1 MKVMKKT
8 AIVTGAGR
16 GIGFGI
22 AKRLAEEE
30 YRLVLVSRSE
40 ENRYAEHLDLLR
52 RSDTDF
58 LYIQADVSEPSD
70 REWCL
75 DLALKKYG
83 RIDVLVNNAGIAP
96 KVRRD
101 LLEMTEESFDTLLR
115 VNTKSVMFFSQIVA
129 RQMLRQEPTEG
140 VRGIIVNISSMSAE
154 VSSISRGEYC
164 VSKAGVS
171 MLTKLYADR
180 LAGEQTY
187 VYEVRTG
194 IIETDMTGA
203 VHEKY
208 SRLFEEGLCPIS
220 RWGKPED
227 VAEAVNL
234 LCSGKLKYTT
244 GQSIDVD
251 GGFQIKRL

>member
-1 MKVMKKT
+1 MKKT
-8 AIVTGAGR
+8 AVVTGAGR

-22 AKRLAEEE
+22 ARKLAEEG
-30 YRLVLVSRSE
+30 YQLVLISRSE
-40 ENRYAEHLDLLR
+40 ENRYADNLDLLR
-52 RSDTDF
+52 RSNTDF
-58 LYIQADVSEPSD
+58 LYIRADVSEASD
-70 REWCL
+70 REKCL
-75 DLALKKYG
+75 ELALKKYG

-96 KVRRD
+96 EVRRD
-101 LLEMTEESFDTLLR
+101 LLEMTEESFDSLIR
-115 VNTKSVMFFSQIVA
+115 VNTKSVMFFTQIAA
-129 RQMLRQEPTEG
+129 RQMLQQSPDEG

-154 VSSISRGEYC
+154 VSSTSRGEYC
-164 VSKAGVS
+164 ISKAGVS

-180 LAGEQTY
+180 LAGEQIY
-187 VYEVRTG
+187 VYEVRPG

-208 SRLFEEGLCPIS
+208 TRLFEEGLCPIS

-251 GGFQIKRL
+251 GGYQIRRL

>member
-187 VYEVRTG
+187 VYEVRPG

-234 LCSGKLKYTT
+234 LCSGKLKVRT
-244 GQSIDVD
+244 QESAPPS
-251 GGFQIKRL
+251 LC